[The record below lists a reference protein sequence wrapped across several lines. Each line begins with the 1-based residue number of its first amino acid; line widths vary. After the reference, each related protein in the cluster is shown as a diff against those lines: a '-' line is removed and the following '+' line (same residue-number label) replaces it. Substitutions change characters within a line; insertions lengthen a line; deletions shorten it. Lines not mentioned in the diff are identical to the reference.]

1 MSPLRQ
7 LAAATLLTL
16 KGLSE
21 RLWTSLV
28 IVVGIACVVG
38 VLLSMLSYS
47 TGLQRN
53 IASAGDPSR
62 AIVVI
67 KGAPDEFNQLIKRD
81 MAATILQAPGVAK
94 DTDGKPIGSA
104 EHLTNVPVK
113 RKSDGLRVATVLR
126 GVSEKGF
133 VLRPEFHLVSGR
145 MFQAGRNEL
154 IAGAAAA
161 AQFQGLELG
170 GRINIRASQWTVV
183 GIFTT
188 GGDMLESQLLAEVET
203 KLAAVQRNG
212 FGSVIVR
219 LESPDAFD
227 RFKSALMANP
237 SLDVDVERQSDFY
250 ARNAGRFTGFLSAL
264 AFVLGGIMGLGA
276 LFGTVNIMYTV
287 VSARTREIATLRAL
301 GFGAA
306 PVALSVVAEALLL
319 AALGGL
325 IGAAVAWLLFNGSD
339 NALGGNLFDLA
350 VTPGL
355 IALGLSWALVTAL
368 LGSLF
373 PAIRA
378 ARLPVATALRSG

>member
-1 MSPLRQ
+1 MHPLRQ
-7 LAAATLLTL
+7 LWAATLLTL
-16 KGLSE
+16 QGLPE

-28 IVVGIACVVG
+28 IVVGTACVVG

-62 AIVVI
+62 AIVVT
-67 KGAPDEFNQLIKRD
+67 KGAADEFNQLVKRD
-81 MAATILQAPGVAK
+81 MAATILQAPGIAK
-94 DTDGKPIGSA
+94 DADGKPIGST

-133 VLRPEFHLVSGR
+133 VLRPEFKLVSGR
-145 MFQAGRNEL
+145 MFQAGHNEL

-161 AQFQGLELG
+161 SQFQGLNLG
-170 GRINIRASQWTVV
+170 DKVNIRASQWTVV

-188 GGDMLESQLLAEVET
+188 GGDMLENQLLAEVET

-219 LESPDAFD
+219 LESPNAFD
-227 RFKSALMANP
+227 RFKAGVLSNP
-237 SLDVDVERQSDFY
+237 TLNVDVERQSDFY
-250 ARNAGRFTGFLSAL
+250 ARNAGRFTGFLSTL

-276 LFGTVNIMYTV
+276 LFGIVNVMYTIV
-287 VSARTREIATLRAL
+287 GARTREIATLRAL

-306 PVALSVVAEALLL
+306 PVAFSVVAEALLL
-319 AALGGL
+319 AAFGGA
-325 IGAAVAWLLFNGSD
+325 IGAATAWLLFNGNR

-355 IALGLSWALVTAL
+355 IALGLSWALATAL